1 MSQQVLDLRRS
12 IQTVRRHRILVG
24 IMVVLGL
31 LAGGAYATLHPPMFT
46 GTTLI
51 LLPQDA
57 QSAQSAQSV
66 QGGSATSS
74 GTIDDFTSV
83 QVVVAGSDPVLSA
96 ALQNVSP
103 RISVTKLRGEV
114 KVTSTTSGIISI
126 SAKGKSPAEADATA
140 NAVAD
145 SYAAYVAE
153 KNSPVHVVARVL
165 QRATNATGSS
175 RLITLVSTA
184 LIGALV
190 GAMLGVIISLMIS
203 RKDRRLRERDEIAN
217 SIGIPVLSSVP
228 VGHPSDAAGWTTLME
243 DYKPAAVD
251 AWQLRTALQQLGM
264 TEHNL
269 LGRPPHN
276 GGGGFSLTVLSL
288 SCDPGALAL
297 GPQLAVFAASQGI
310 PTALVIGP
318 QQDTNATAGLRTASA
333 VPPSAS
339 SKRPD
344 LLRVTVSDE
353 GNVAGQADAA
363 LIVVVVV
370 VDGQAPEIRHT
381 MRTTATVIGVS
392 AAAATAEQLARV
404 AVVAAADGREITGIL
419 VADPESTDRTNGRIP
434 RPVQPT
440 RRKLS
445 TRLEGIATEIRRLVV
460 QVGRLG
466 HSGLRCGGTQLRHEV
481 QVNSPRPGYTP

>member
-1 MSQQVLDLRRS
+1 MSQQALDLPRAVQ
-12 IQTVRRHRILVG
+12 IVRRHRVLVG
-24 IMVVLGL
+24 IMAVLGL
-31 LAGGAYATLHPPMFT
+31 LAGAAYATLHPPMFT
-46 GTTLI
+46 GTALI
-51 LLPQDA
+51 LLPQPA
-57 QSAQSAQSV
+57 QSAQSGQGG
-66 QGGSATSS
+66 QGGSATSN

-96 ALQNVSP
+96 ALQNVTP
-103 RISVTKLRGEV
+103 PISVAKLRGEV

-126 SAKGKSPAEADATA
+126 SAKGKSPAVADATA

-145 SYAAYVAE
+145 SYAAYVAD
-153 KNSPVHVVARVL
+153 KKSPVHVVARVL
-165 QRATNATGSS
+165 ERATNATGSS
-175 RLITLVSTA
+175 RLIALVSTA
-184 LIGALV
+184 LVGTLV
-190 GAMLGVIISLMIS
+190 GALLGVVVSLMIS

-243 DYKPAAVD
+243 DYKPTAVD
-251 AWQLRTALQQLGM
+251 AWQLHTALQQLGM

-276 GGGGFSLTVLSL
+276 GGGGGFSLAVLSL
-288 SCDPGALAL
+288 SCDPRALAL

-318 QQDTNATAGLRTASA
+318 QQDTNATAGLRTAGA

-339 SKRPD
+339 SKRPN

-353 GNVAGQADAA
+353 GNVVGQADAA

-370 VDGQAPEIRHT
+370 VDDQAPEIPHT

-404 AVVAAADGREITGIL
+404 AVIAAADGREISGIL

-434 RPVQPT
+434 RPVRPT
-440 RRKLS
+440 HRKLS
-445 TRLEGIATEIRRLVV
+445 TRLEGIATEIRRLGV
-460 QVGRLG
+460 QIGR
-466 HSGLRCGGTQLRHEV
+466 
-481 QVNSPRPGYTP
+481 